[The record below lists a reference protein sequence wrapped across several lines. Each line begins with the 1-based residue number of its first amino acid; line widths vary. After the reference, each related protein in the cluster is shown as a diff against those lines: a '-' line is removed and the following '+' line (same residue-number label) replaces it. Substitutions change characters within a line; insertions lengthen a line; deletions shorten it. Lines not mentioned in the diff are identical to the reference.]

1 MQNSTNVMNSPDILK
16 LSIEM
21 IDLFKKTAD
30 LKNEINELKKEI
42 SEIKSQKQNINI
54 YKNIKDSITIT
65 QMSQI
70 LKADKILFIEWLRN
84 NNYLK
89 RGNAKRNLNLPY
101 RKYRH
106 FFLVRSYYKN
116 DKIVKQTLFT
126 PEGVRYFIQLKMD
139 GLMQENFYTD

>member
-1 MQNSTNVMNSPDILK
+1 M
-16 LSIEM
+16 EM
-21 IDLFKKTAD
+21 IDLFKKITD
-30 LKNEINELKKEI
+30 LENDINELKEEI
-42 SEIKSQKQNINI
+42 SEIKSQKQNINF
-54 YKNIKDSITIT
+54 YKNIKDPISITR
-65 QMSQI
+65 MSQI
-70 LKADKILFIEWLRN
+70 LKADKILFMEWLRN

-89 RGNAKRNLNLPY
+89 GGNANRNLNLPY

-126 PEGVRYFIQLKMD
+126 SEGVRYFIQLEMD